1 ISKVPIF
8 CSVLMG
14 DRIFTASA
22 DSQLSV
28 IVQGKI
34 THTEPLS
41 SPMSKTMTVNT
52 DRKWIAIGD
61 DRGSVHCFDAQG
73 NLHKSFVGCPG
84 RIQSVNFLS
93 SGKKLLVVGETPLIK
108 IWDTTTW
115 NLCTEWNVM
124 GTGQLTTAKVQG
136 NQIAIAQ
143 GNSLQLWHLP

>member
-1 ISKVPIF
+1 
-8 CSVLMG
+8 MG

-22 DSQLSV
+22 DSQLRT
-28 IVQGKI
+28 IVQGNI

-41 SPMSKTMTVNT
+41 SPMSKTMAVNT

-84 RIQSVNFLS
+84 RIQSINFLC

-108 IWDTTTW
+108 IWDTSTW
-115 NLCTEWNVM
+115 NLCTEWKALGM
-124 GTGQLTTAKVQG
+124 GQLTTATVQG
-136 NQIAIAQ
+136 NQIAIGQ
-143 GNSLQLWHLP
+143 GNSLQLWQLP